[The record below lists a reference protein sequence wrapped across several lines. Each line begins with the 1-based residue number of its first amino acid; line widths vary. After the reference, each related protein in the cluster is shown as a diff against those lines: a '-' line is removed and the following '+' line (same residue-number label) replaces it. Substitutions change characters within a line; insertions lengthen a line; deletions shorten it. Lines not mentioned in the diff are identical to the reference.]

1 MRLTIYNLIASILW
15 SDVCI
20 LAFCLLRRRYAFIR
34 DYGVVPLISILV
46 VGCVRFFLP
55 IELPYTVIVP
65 STSFLPA
72 LQDGL
77 RVSFWGTMTYGLL
90 MCLIWLGVSLVL
102 IIRLLIGQ
110 LDQRSRIAYLL
121 RADHTAAVQA
131 LAEIR
136 PSNVKW
142 DAVVIVSPDVKVPAV
157 TGFIRPTFLLPE
169 MNLTQ
174 QQLQCVLRHELGHFI
189 GKDAWIKLAV
199 AIFQAIFWWNPLVYM
214 LEKDLSYLLEVRSD
228 AYATKGFADDRKVE
242 YVEAVAEVIRQTG
255 LRGSRVPNY
264 SLAISGTQDK
274 DKLYERMQLVFSQK
288 SRRKGG
294 PKLLIALLAVMMIV
308 SYSFVVQ
315 PQGYPPMEPGM
326 IAVDKS
332 NAYLESTNQGT
343 YKLFV
348 NGQYF
353 QTLTK
358 EDIQTSQ
365 LDELEIRNEN

>member
-77 RVSFWGTMTYGLL
+77 RVPFWGTMTYGLL

-264 SLAISGTQDK
+264 TLAISGTQDK
-274 DKLYERMQLVFSQK
+274 DTYPEYQHLVP
-288 SRRKGG
+288 R
-294 PKLLIALLAVMMIV
+294 A
-308 SYSFVVQ
+308 
-315 PQGYPPMEPGM
+315 
-326 IAVDKS
+326 
-332 NAYLESTNQGT
+332 
-343 YKLFV
+343 
-348 NGQYF
+348 
-353 QTLTK
+353 
-358 EDIQTSQ
+358 
-365 LDELEIRNEN
+365 